1 MFPDIE
7 YASVGVDE
15 VQWQVFDIDD
25 GKNVSAFIKR
35 IAAGAVETLQR
46 LEYKIT
52 DDMYPSADDVVYLA
66 DLLRGDFDHDVPL
79 KVKQKYTEDGLLAL
93 TNEQALCIEQL
104 ADNPRALIRGTAGTG
119 KTLLAIESVKQAIAN
134 GERVAFF
141 CFNKLLGVWLENY
154 FSDVPMSERPMYAG
168 NFHSYM
174 INLLK
179 EGGINPSPSSGKMD
193 DYYYSEE
200 LPDMVIQRLKSI
212 AIKYDRIVID
222 EAQDL
227 VKSKYLEVMD
237 LSLRNGL
244 CKGKWTMFGDFSM
257 QSIYSNN
264 MTESAYLECLQDR
277 AFFAIFRL
285 NKNCRNTKK
294 ICIDIENILG
304 IPENA
309 AFEDT
314 IDTPAV
320 NHIIYS
326 DIMDQ
331 KVKLEELL
339 LDLKAKNIQEK
350 DIVILSPKKRSN
362 SVVELLDGYDIKDYS
377 GKSTGRVRFSTI
389 QAFKGLESSTVILTD
404 IEDYK
409 DEKLIYVGLS
419 RARFNLHVLETERAS
434 SARAMLFFQRRLANG
449 R

>member
-1 MFPDIE
+1 M
-7 YASVGVDE
+7 
-15 VQWQVFDIDD
+15 
-25 GKNVSAFIKR
+25 
-35 IAAGAVETLQR
+35 
-46 LEYKIT
+46 
-52 DDMYPSADDVVYLA
+52 
-66 DLLRGDFDHDVPL
+66 
-79 KVKQKYTEDGLLAL
+79 
-93 TNEQALCIEQL
+93 
-104 ADNPRALIRGTAGTG
+104 
-119 KTLLAIESVKQAIAN
+119 
-134 GERVAFF
+134 
-141 CFNKLLGVWLENY
+141 
-154 FSDVPMSERPMYAG
+154 
-168 NFHSYM
+168 
-174 INLLK
+174 
-179 EGGINPSPSSGKMD
+179 
-193 DYYYSEE
+193 
-200 LPDMVIQRLKSI
+200 
-212 AIKYDRIVID
+212 
-222 EAQDL
+222 
-227 VKSKYLEVMD
+227 
-237 LSLRNGL
+237 
-244 CKGKWTMFGDFSM
+244 
-257 QSIYSNN
+257 
-264 MTESAYLECLQDR
+264 
-277 AFFAIFRL
+277 
-285 NKNCRNTKK
+285 
-294 ICIDIENILG
+294 G